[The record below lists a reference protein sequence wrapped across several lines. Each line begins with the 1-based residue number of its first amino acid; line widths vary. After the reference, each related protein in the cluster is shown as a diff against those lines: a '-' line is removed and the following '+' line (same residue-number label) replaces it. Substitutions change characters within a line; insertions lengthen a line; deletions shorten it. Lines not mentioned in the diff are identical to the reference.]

1 MYTLVVIII
10 FLIILVA
17 IGSLYSVFKAKIH
30 FAITGLD
37 SGFSIPDLFLLWKAA
52 ELCELDQPTSL
63 FFSINALTKCMTQI
77 QGMKTPDGDI
87 NPRIE
92 LIMSKLFDFRTKIQ
106 NESDEKKGLDDTR
119 TLDKGQK
126 LRIILPGKGVFVSE
140 IVNNGN
146 FIVINVP
153 KQNNLIPIPGEEWV
167 GKVISVYLWRKGDA
181 RYVFDTT
188 VTQHGLFLGKS
199 ALFLKHSAN
208 LIRTQKR
215 KSVRAKCEIYGN
227 LFIIRNPTVDIT
239 AIETQN
245 GYKCLIEDI
254 SESGA
259 LIRIG
264 GKGVENVKIKL
275 QFTIQNKLIIMV
287 GVIRSVEF
295 NEQENQSLIHFEC
308 THIDSTMRN
317 EVLSYVYNMLP
328 ENEKEILEALAQTD
342 TDFNE
347 DPEKDKIENNDGIDS
362 HIVETDS
369 LHTDDISTTD
379 NTISE
384 QKITTE
390 KDKNDKSGEILP
402 DMEELVEEDVFDE
415 EEGEINIFNEL

>member
-10 FLIILVA
+10 FLIVLVA
-17 IGSLYSVFKAKIH
+17 LGSLYSVFKAKIH

-37 SGFSIPDLFLLWKAA
+37 AGFSIPDLFLLWKAA

-77 QGMKTPDGDI
+77 QGMKTPDGDT

-106 NESDEKKGLDDTR
+106 NETDEKKGLDDTR
-119 TLDKGQK
+119 TLEKGQK

-275 QFTIQNKLIIMV
+275 QFNIQNKLIIMV

-295 NEQENQSLIHFEC
+295 NEQENQSMIHFEC
-308 THIDSTMRN
+308 THIEQTMRN
-317 EVLSYVYNMLP
+317 EVLSFVYNMLP
-328 ENEKEILEALAQTD
+328 ESEKEILEALAQTD
-342 TDFNE
+342 TDSDE
-347 DPEKDKIENNDGIDS
+347 DPNNLQASEKEELESNIVDTDTLTTKDENKDTK
-362 HIVETDS
+362 TDIADEILNNKS
-369 LHTDDISTTD
+369 SNNSPDD
-379 NTISE
+379 
-384 QKITTE
+384 
-390 KDKNDKSGEILP
+390 EILP
-402 DMEELVEEDVFDE
+402 DIEELEDDDIDNN
-415 EEGEINIFNEL
+415 EINIFNEL

>member
-1 MYTLVVIII
+1 MYTLVVVII
-10 FLIILVA
+10 FLIVLVA
-17 IGSLYSVFKAKIH
+17 LGSLYSVFKAKIH

-37 SGFSIPDLFLLWKAA
+37 SGFSISDLLLLWKAA

-77 QGMKTPDGDI
+77 QGMKNLEDVNPDK
-87 NPRIE
+87 IE
-92 LIMSKLFDFRTKIQ
+92 LIMSKLFDYRTKIQ
-106 NESDEKKGLDDTR
+106 NETDEKKGLDDTR
-119 TLDKGQK
+119 SLDKGQK

-146 FIVINVP
+146 NLVINVP

-167 GKVISVYLWRKGDA
+167 GKVLSIYLWRKGDA

-227 LFIIRNPTVDIT
+227 LFIIRNPSVDIT

-275 QFTIQNKLIIMV
+275 QFSIQNKLIIMV

-295 NEQENQSLIHFEC
+295 NEQENQSMIHFEC
-308 THIDSTMRN
+308 THIDPTMRN
-317 EVLSYVYNMLP
+317 EVLSFVYNMLP
-328 ENEKEILEALAQTD
+328 ESEKEILEALAQTD
-342 TDFNE
+342 TDSDE
-347 DPEKDKIENNDGIDS
+347 DPNNLTNSESSGIESN
-362 HIVETDS
+362 IVDTDS
-369 LHTDDISTTD
+369 LTSKDDKKDIKTESSNDIS
-379 NTISE
+379 N
-384 QKITTE
+384 
-390 KDKNDKSGEILP
+390 KDSSNASPNDEILP
-402 DMEELVEEDVFDE
+402 DMEELEDNDIDDSQ
-415 EEGEINIFNEL
+415 INIFNEL

>member
-1 MYTLVVIII
+1 MYTLVVVII
-10 FLIILVA
+10 FLLILIGV
-17 IGSLYSVFKAKIH
+17 GSLYSVFKAKIH

-37 SGFSIPDLFLLWKAA
+37 SGFSISDLLLLWKAA

-77 QGMKTPDGDI
+77 QGMKNLEDVNPDK
-87 NPRIE
+87 IE
-92 LIMSKLFDFRTKIQ
+92 LIMSKLFDYRTKIQ
-106 NESDEKKGLDDTR
+106 NETDEKKGLDDTR
-119 TLDKGQK
+119 SLDKGQK

-146 FIVINVP
+146 NLVINVP
-153 KQNNLIPIPGEEWV
+153 KQNNLIPYPGEEWV
-167 GKVISVYLWRKGDA
+167 GKVLSIYLWRKGDA

-227 LFIIRNPTVDIT
+227 LFIIRNPSVDIT

-275 QFTIQNKLIIMV
+275 QFSIQNKLIIMV

-295 NEQENQSLIHFEC
+295 NEQENQSMIHFEC
-308 THIDSTMRN
+308 THIDPTMRN
-317 EVLSYVYNMLP
+317 EVLSFVYNMLP
-328 ENEKEILEALAQTD
+328 ESEKEILEALAQTD
-342 TDFNE
+342 TDSDE
-347 DPEKDKIENNDGIDS
+347 DPNNLTNSESSGIESNIID
-362 HIVETDS
+362 TDS
-369 LHTDDISTTD
+369 LTSKDDKKDI
-379 NTISE
+379 
-384 QKITTE
+384 KTE
-390 KDKNDKSGEILP
+390 SSNDVSNKDSSNASPNDEILP
-402 DMEELVEEDVFDE
+402 DMEELEDNDIDDSQ
-415 EEGEINIFNEL
+415 INVFNEL